1 MLAKVLQFIVT
12 FFTIRQIVRDVED
25 EGDRDQDT
33 TFRTRP
39 GTDSG
44 VGAGFRKPTRDTEN
58 TKKDREKP
66 SLEQVGPNSWK
77 HNPPT
82 IKEDDT

>member
-33 TFRTRP
+33 TFRTRS
-39 GTDSG
+39 GTGYG
-44 VGAGFRKPTRDTEN
+44 VGAGFGKPTRDTED
-58 TKKDREKP
+58 TKENREKP

>member
-33 TFRTRP
+33 TLRRRP

-44 VGAGFRKPTRDTEN
+44 VGAGFGKPTRDTED
-58 TKKDREKP
+58 TKKAREKP
-66 SLEQVGPNSWK
+66 SLEQVGPNSWV
-77 HNPPT
+77 HNPPI
-82 IKEDDT
+82 IKEDDK

>member
-1 MLAKVLQFIVT
+1 MFMKFLQFVVT
-12 FFTIRQIVRDVED
+12 FFTVRQILKDTND
-25 EGDRDQDT
+25 ERNRDQDT
-33 TFRTRP
+33 AFRRRP
-39 GTDSG
+39 GTDFG
-44 VGAGFRKPTRDTEN
+44 VGAGFGEPTRDTED

>member
-44 VGAGFRKPTRDTEN
+44 VGAGFGKPTRDTED
-58 TKKDREKP
+58 TKENREKP